1 MASLPSPEPSASNV
15 CAGAGEWSSEAF
27 LLEMSYAPSSSPT
40 ALLNAS
46 MNLSLFIVAMS
57 NFDFAIW
64 FMSRKKDR
72 GVTTLHVLKNRWE
85 WC

>member
-1 MASLPSPEPSASNV
+1 ML
-15 CAGAGEWSSEAF
+15 
-27 LLEMSYAPSSSPT
+27 PSSSPT

-46 MNLSLFIVAMS
+46 MNLSLFIAAMS
-57 NFDFAIW
+57 DFDFALW

-72 GVTTLHVLKNRWE
+72 GVTTLHMLKNRWE